1 MAVMNDI
8 KSYTSV
14 QKWITNVNRYYN
26 LSDEEWVGRLQ
37 ILVDFCQSEDKDP
50 DTMIAEALAEKS
62 DKIDYMRHL
71 KKFVK
76 AQNANPRI
84 AHDLENV
91 VRSFFIHN
99 GARVVVRPYTDSV

>member
-1 MAVMNDI
+1 MNDI

-14 QKWITNVNRYYN
+14 QKWIANVNRYYN
-26 LSDEEWVGRLQ
+26 LSDAEWVGRLQ
-37 ILVDFCQSEDKDP
+37 ILDDFCHSEEKDP
-50 DTMIAEALAEKS
+50 DTMIAEALVEKS
-62 DKIDYMRHL
+62 DKVDYMRRL

-76 AQNANPRI
+76 AQSANPRI

-99 GARVVVRPYTDSV
+99 GARVVVRPYNDI

>member
-1 MAVMNDI
+1 MNDI
-8 KSYTSV
+8 KSYVTV
-14 QKWITNVNRYYN
+14 QKWIANVNRYYN
-26 LSDEEWVGRLQ
+26 LSDEEWVGRLRM
-37 ILVDFCQSEDKDP
+37 LVDFCKFEETDP

-62 DKIDYMRHL
+62 EKIDYMRRL

-76 AQNANPRI
+76 EQSADPRI

-99 GARVVVRPYTDSV
+99 GARVVVRPYADV

>member
-1 MAVMNDI
+1 MNDI
-8 KSYTSV
+8 KSYTTV
-14 QKWITNVNRYYN
+14 QKWIANVNRYYN
-26 LSDEEWVGRLQ
+26 LSDEEWMGRLQ
-37 ILVDFCQSEDKDP
+37 MLADFCEAEEKDP

-62 DKIDYMRHL
+62 DKVDYMRHL

-76 AQNANPRI
+76 EQSANPRI

-99 GARVVVRPYTDSV
+99 GARVVVRPYNDI